1 MRPKVALLA
10 RVKVGKRY
18 LFEAVKIKNGK
29 PVEPDEPTSYYLKYS
44 QNGKQRVEA
53 VGADL
58 SRAFVAF
65 QNRELNQ
72 ARTRMGLS
80 AITELGPARDTSGR
94 MKIAHAVA
102 VYLQDLTDATKT
114 GERAGTTQRGYKRA
128 VEAFR
133 DQCGVQFMEDITADV
148 LRRHKLYLFE
158 TIKKKRHGSKHNTV
172 ATRFRYL
179 NTFFNKFGIKM
190 VRDRSPQKTDTGL
203 LNYGD
208 VPREQKK
215 PNTDKYSTEEIKA
228 MLAVADVDE
237 ADLIHFFLRTG
248 VRDGECSFM
257 EWKDIDF
264 RRQQVMVRE
273 KPGIWKPKDKENR
286 DIPVEDGVLLKRLE
300 ERRERQKPKS
310 HLIFPN
316 ALGHPDKHLIRQLH
330 KIVGKIKEKGGE
342 IEGVPTLHR
351 FRRTYAS
358 MMISHSDLQTV
369 SDLLG
374 HADLQTTS
382 LYLAPDKP
390 KARVGTRTAFRE
402 VD

>member
-1 MRPKVALLA
+1 MSVFSA
-10 RVKVGKRY
+10 RDIKPPDETQGRLIGSGEGRK
-18 LFEAVKIKNGK
+18 AVFIRSCQDKKWQTCR
-29 PVEPDEPTSYYLKYS
+29 PDEPTSYYLKYS

-114 GERAGTTQRGYKRA
+114 GEHAGTTQRGYKRA

-190 VRDRSPQKTDTGL
+190 VQR
-203 LNYGD
+203 
-208 VPREQKK
+208 
-215 PNTDKYSTEEIKA
+215 
-228 MLAVADVDE
+228 
-237 ADLIHFFLRTG
+237 
-248 VRDGECSFM
+248 
-257 EWKDIDF
+257 
-264 RRQQVMVRE
+264 
-273 KPGIWKPKDKENR
+273 
-286 DIPVEDGVLLKRLE
+286 
-300 ERRERQKPKS
+300 
-310 HLIFPN
+310 
-316 ALGHPDKHLIRQLH
+316 
-330 KIVGKIKEKGGE
+330 
-342 IEGVPTLHR
+342 
-351 FRRTYAS
+351 
-358 MMISHSDLQTV
+358 
-369 SDLLG
+369 
-374 HADLQTTS
+374 
-382 LYLAPDKP
+382 
-390 KARVGTRTAFRE
+390 
-402 VD
+402 